1 MHHYTLV
8 SNFKVF
14 IYSLLILRLAN
25 VLILR
30 NHFLILTDVL
40 PQLDHSKATSVPET
54 VTPTPVH
61 DNPESL
67 NSESKGRLSAGL
79 FRPSSRDAQMIES
92 GDESINFNKRSDLQ
106 QDIVQGVRSQSEDQH
121 TEQNLTLEK
130 EDSLESIS
138 TPEQEYFPSS
148 SQEQD
153 DQVKKTDISKTK
165 DAGISDIITDLSELN
180 HENKVLPSC
189 AFSSGPHSHSP
200 DLGPVSKKEDS
211 KKDAK
216 ASSSIANEYDDDF
229 ELSVCSSPREEHHR
243 SKAASHT
250 SASPAD
256 SKLSSGHLSSREE
269 EDEIDEEL
277 AQFSENSKGSNQS
290 ERLLDILNKT
300 EDSVAD
306 GKDVGN
312 SIYSPPIPVTPAPPA
327 PVVDEMS
334 SFKIGDRV
342 LVGCVQPGRLRFKGP
357 TSFANGFWAGVEL
370 DKSEGS
376 NNGTYDGVL
385 YFVCEENH
393 GIFAPPDKITHLPDK
408 FEIYTDTAEDD
419 ESFFDDSPGKRGVKD
434 EPEEDKSCN
443 QNLKKE
449 KDQTSQDLIESENN
463 NDSNQSGFQAELGP
477 HSQQDDV
484 SEHPISNGHSE
495 GAVLDLKDLPHNHQ
509 NSGMDV
515 NVQAKELGGLDQKV
529 ELLEEDINTS
539 HLTEELT
546 NDGAREKVPVSLD
559 TFADTLLNSFVND
572 IVTQFADIKKAKE
585 QKIVEGNQA
594 IGDLVGKNEE
604 ERIVGNKDGLPFFL
618 PAEQEELSSPELCN
632 RPVSVCT
639 TVFIRLQRNYLFHLI
654 VLSIPN

>member
-14 IYSLLILRLAN
+14 IYSFLILRLAN
-25 VLILR
+25 VFILR
-30 NHFLILTDVL
+30 NHFLILSDVL

-54 VTPTPVH
+54 DTPTPVH

-79 FRPSSRDAQMIES
+79 FRPSSRDAQMSES
-92 GDESINFNKRSDLQ
+92 GEESINLNKRSDLQ

-121 TEQNLTLEK
+121 TEQNLMLEK
-130 EDSLESIS
+130 EDSLESIP

-148 SQEQD
+148 SRAQD
-153 DQVKKTDISKTK
+153 DQVKKTEISKTK
-165 DAGISDIITDLSELN
+165 EAGISDIITSAVSDLSEIN
-180 HENKVLPSC
+180 RENKVHPSC
-189 AFSSGPHSHSP
+189 TFSSGPHSHSP
-200 DLGPVSKKEDS
+200 DLGPTSKKEDS
-211 KKDAK
+211 KKDAR

-243 SKAASHT
+243 SKPASHT
-250 SASPAD
+250 SASPAE
-256 SKLSSGHLSSREE
+256 SKLSSGRLSSREE

-300 EDSVAD
+300 EASVAD

-312 SIYSPPIPVTPAPPA
+312 SIYSPPVPVTQAPPP

-342 LVGCVQPGRLRFKGP
+342 LVGRVQPGRLRFKGP

-408 FEIYTDTAEDD
+408 FEIYTDTPEDD
-419 ESFFDDSPGKRGVKD
+419 ESFFDDPPGKRGVKD
-434 EPEEDKSCN
+434 KPQEDKPSSP
-443 QNLKKE
+443 NLKKE

-463 NDSNQSGFQAELGP
+463 NDSNQSVFQAELSP
-477 HSQQDDV
+477 HSQDDV
-484 SEHPISNGHSE
+484 SEHPISNGHSK
-495 GAVLDLKDLPHNHQ
+495 GAVLDLKDLPHNHH

-515 NVQAKELGGLDQKV
+515 NVQAKELGDLDQKV
-529 ELLEEDINTS
+529 VLLEEDINTS
-539 HLTEELT
+539 HLTAELT

-572 IVTQFADIKKAKE
+572 IVTQFAEIKKDKE

-594 IGDLVGKNEE
+594 NGDLVGKNEE

-632 RPVSVCT
+632 RPVSVRT
-639 TVFIRLQRNYLFHLI
+639 TVCSYIYREIICFI
-654 VLSIPN
+654 

>member
-1 MHHYTLV
+1 MHHFTLV
-8 SNFKVF
+8 SNCKVF
-14 IYSLLILRLAN
+14 LYSLLIL
-25 VLILR
+25 ILVSVFTLR
-30 NHFLILTDVL
+30 KHFLILTDVL
-40 PQLDHSKATSVPET
+40 LQLDHSKATSVPET

-67 NSESKGRLSAGL
+67 ISKSKGCLSAGL

-106 QDIVQGVRSQSEDQH
+106 QDIVQGVRSQSKDQYM
-121 TEQNLTLEK
+121 EQNLTTEK
-130 EDSLESIS
+130 EDSLECISI
-138 TPEQEYFPSS
+138 PEQEYFPSS
-148 SQEQD
+148 SQAQD
-153 DQVKKTDISKTK
+153 DQVNKTQISKTK
-165 DAGISDIITDLSELN
+165 EAGISDIITSAVSDLSEIN
-180 HENKVLPSC
+180 CENKVHPSC
-189 AFSSGPHSHSP
+189 TLSSGPHSHSP
-200 DLGPVSKKEDS
+200 DLGPISKKEES

-243 SKAASHT
+243 SKPASHT
-250 SASPAD
+250 SASPAE
-256 SKLSSGHLSSREE
+256 SKLSSGHLSSREEE

-290 ERLLDILNKT
+290 ERALDILNKT
-300 EDSVAD
+300 EDSIAD

-312 SIYSPPIPVTPAPPA
+312 SIYSPPVPVTQTPPP

-342 LVGCVQPGRLRFKGP
+342 LVGRVQPGRLRFKGP

-419 ESFFDDSPGKRGVKD
+419 ESFFDDPPGKHGVKD
-434 EPEEDKSCN
+434 KPEEDKSSN
-443 QNLKKE
+443 RNLKKE
-449 KDQTSQDLIESENN
+449 NDQTSQALIDSENN
-463 NDSNQSGFQAELGP
+463 NDSKQSVFQAELGLN
-477 HSQQDDV
+477 SQQDNV
-484 SEHPISNGHSE
+484 SEHPISNGHSK
-495 GAVLDLKDLPHNHQ
+495 GAILDLEDLPHNHH
-509 NSGMDV
+509 NSGKDV
-515 NVQAKELGGLDQKV
+515 NVQAKELGDLDQKV
-529 ELLEEDINTS
+529 VLLEEDINAS
-539 HLTEELT
+539 HLTAELT

-559 TFADTLLNSFVND
+559 TLADTLLNSFVND
-572 IVTQFADIKKAKE
+572 IVTQFAEIKKAKE

-594 IGDLVGKNEE
+594 NGDLLGKNED

-632 RPVSVCT
+632 RPVSVRT
-639 TVFIRLQRNYLFHLI
+639 TVC
-654 VLSIPN
+654 

>member
-14 IYSLLILRLAN
+14 IYSLLILRLVN
-25 VLILR
+25 VFILR
-30 NHFLILTDVL
+30 KRFLILTDVPL
-40 PQLDHSKATSVPET
+40 QLDHSKATSVPET

-67 NSESKGRLSAGL
+67 NSESKGCLSAGL

-138 TPEQEYFPSS
+138 TPEQEFFPSS
-148 SQEQD
+148 SRTLD
-153 DQVKKTDISKTK
+153 DQVKKTEISKTLE
-165 DAGISDIITDLSELN
+165 AGISDIITSAVSDLSEIN
-180 HENKVLPSC
+180 RENKVHPSC
-189 AFSSGPHSHSP
+189 TFPSGPHSHSP
-200 DLGPVSKKEDS
+200 DLGPISKKEDS

-229 ELSVCSSPREEHHR
+229 ELSVGSSPRQEHHR
-243 SKAASHT
+243 SKPPSHT
-250 SASPAD
+250 SASPAE

-277 AQFSENSKGSNQS
+277 AQFSENSQGSNQS

-300 EDSVAD
+300 EASIAD

-312 SIYSPPIPVTPAPPA
+312 SIYSPPVPVTQAPPP

-342 LVGCVQPGRLRFKGP
+342 LVGRVQPGRLRFKGP

-419 ESFFDDSPGKRGVKD
+419 ESFFDDPTGKRGLKD
-434 EPEEDKSCN
+434 KPEKDKSSN

-463 NDSNQSGFQAELGP
+463 NDSNQSVSQAELGP
-477 HSQQDDV
+477 NSQQGNV
-484 SEHPISNGHSE
+484 SEHPISNGHSK
-495 GAVLDLKDLPHNHQ
+495 GAFLDLKDLPHNQH

-515 NVQAKELGGLDQKV
+515 NVQAKELGDLDQKV
-529 ELLEEDINTS
+529 VLLEEDVNTS
-539 HLTEELT
+539 HLTAEL
-546 NDGAREKVPVSLD
+546 DGAREKVPVSLD

-572 IVTQFADIKKAKE
+572 IVTQCAEIKRAKE

-594 IGDLVGKNEE
+594 NGDFIGKNEE
-604 ERIVGNKDGLPFFL
+604 ERIVGNKDGLPFIL

-632 RPVSVCT
+632 RPVSVHT
-639 TVFIRLQRNYLFHLI
+639 TVCLYIYREIICFT
-654 VLSIPN
+654 

>member
-8 SNFKVF
+8 SNCKVF
-14 IYSLLILRLAN
+14 LYSLLILRWLS
-25 VLILR
+25 VFILWK
-30 NHFLILTDVL
+30 HFLILTDVL
-40 PQLDHSKATSVPET
+40 PQLDHSRATSIPET

-61 DNPESL
+61 DNSESL
-67 NSESKGRLSAGL
+67 NSESKGCLSAGL

-121 TEQNLTLEK
+121 TAQNLTLEK

-138 TPEQEYFPSS
+138 TPEQEHFPSS
-148 SQEQD
+148 SQAQD
-153 DQVKKTDISKTK
+153 DQVNKTQISKTK
-165 DAGISDIITDLSELN
+165 EAGTDIITSAVSDLSEIN
-180 HENKVLPSC
+180 RENKVHPSGT
-189 AFSSGPHSHSP
+189 FSSGPHSHFP
-200 DLGPVSKKEDS
+200 DLGPTSKKEDF

-243 SKAASHT
+243 SKPASHN
-250 SASPAD
+250 SASPTE
-256 SKLSSGHLSSREE
+256 SKLSSGHFSSREE

-290 ERLLDILNKT
+290 ERVLDILNKT
-300 EDSVAD
+300 EDSIAD

-312 SIYSPPIPVTPAPPA
+312 SIYSPPAPVTQAPPLS
-327 PVVDEMS
+327 VVDEMS

-342 LVGCVQPGRLRFKGP
+342 LVGRVQPGRLRFKGP

-419 ESFFDDSPGKRGVKD
+419 ESFFDDPPGKHGVKD
-434 EPEEDKSCN
+434 KPEEDKSSN

-449 KDQTSQDLIESENN
+449 KDQSSQDLIDSENN
-463 NDSNQSGFQAELGP
+463 NDSNQSVFQAELGLN
-477 HSQQDDV
+477 SQQGNV
-484 SEHPISNGHSE
+484 SELPISNGHSK
-495 GAVLDLKDLPHNHQ
+495 GAILDLEDLPHNHH
-509 NSGMDV
+509 NSGMDGS
-515 NVQAKELGGLDQKV
+515 VQAKELGDLDQKV
-529 ELLEEDINTS
+529 VLLEEDINSS
-539 HLTEELT
+539 HLTAELT

-559 TFADTLLNSFVND
+559 TFADTLLSSFVND
-572 IVTQFADIKKAKE
+572 IVTQFAEIKKAKE
-585 QKIVEGNQA
+585 QKIVEGNLA
-594 IGDLVGKNEE
+594 NGDLLGKNEE

-632 RPVSVCT
+632 RPVSVRT
-639 TVFIRLQRNYLFHLI
+639 TVC
-654 VLSIPN
+654 

>member
-1 MHHYTLV
+1 MHHYALV

-25 VLILR
+25 LFILR
-30 NHFLILTDVL
+30 KHFLILTDVL

-61 DNPESL
+61 DNQGSL

-79 FRPSSRDAQMIES
+79 FRPSSRDPQMMDS

-130 EDSLESIS
+130 EDSLESIP

-148 SQEQD
+148 SRAQD
-153 DQVKKTDISKTK
+153 DQVKRTEISNTK
-165 DAGISDIITDLSELN
+165 DAGISDIITSAVSDLSEIN
-180 HENKVLPSC
+180 RENKVHPSC
-189 AFSSGPHSHSP
+189 TSSPVPHSHSP
-200 DLGPVSKKEDS
+200 DLGPISKKEDS

-216 ASSSIANEYDDDF
+216 ASLSIANEYDDDF
-229 ELSVCSSPREEHHR
+229 EFSVSSSPREEHHR
-243 SKAASHT
+243 SKPASHT
-250 SASPAD
+250 SASPAE
-256 SKLSSGHLSSREE
+256 SKLSSGHLSSRE

-290 ERLLDILNKT
+290 ERALDILNKT
-300 EDSVAD
+300 EDSIAD

-312 SIYSPPIPVTPAPPA
+312 SIYSPPISVTQALPP
-327 PVVDEMS
+327 PVDEMS
-334 SFKIGDRV
+334 GFKIGDRV

-385 YFVCEENH
+385 YFVCDENH

-419 ESFFDDSPGKRGVKD
+419 ESFFDDPPGKHGVKD
-434 EPEEDKSCN
+434 EPKEDKSSD

-463 NDSNQSGFQAELGP
+463 NDSNQSVFQAELGP
-477 HSQQDDV
+477 HSQQGSV
-484 SEHPISNGHSE
+484 SEHPISNGHSK
-495 GAVLDLKDLPHNHQ
+495 GAVLDLKDLPHNHH

-515 NVQAKELGGLDQKV
+515 NVEVKELGDLDQKV
-529 ELLEEDINTS
+529 VLLEEDINRL
-539 HLTEELT
+539 HLTTELT

-572 IVTQFADIKKAKE
+572 IVTQFAEIKKAKE

-594 IGDLVGKNEE
+594 NGDLVGKSED

-632 RPVSVCT
+632 RPVSVRT
-639 TVFIRLQRNYLFHLI
+639 TVCSYVYREIICFI
-654 VLSIPN
+654 

>member
-30 NHFLILTDVL
+30 NRFLILTDVL
-40 PQLDHSKATSVPET
+40 PQLDHSKTNTVPET

-79 FRPSSRDAQMIES
+79 FRPSSRDAQMIDS

-148 SQEQD
+148 SREQD

-165 DAGISDIITDLSELN
+165 DAGISDITTDLSEIN

-189 AFSSGPHSHSP
+189 TFSSGPHSHSP

-250 SASPAD
+250 SASPAE

-342 LVGCVQPGRLRFKGP
+342 LVGRVQPGRLRFKGP

-434 EPEEDKSCN
+434 EPEEDKSSN

-463 NDSNQSGFQAELGP
+463 NDSNQSGYQAELGP
-477 HSQQDDV
+477 HSQQDNV
-484 SEHPISNGHSE
+484 SEHPISNGHSK
-495 GAVLDLKDLPHNHQ
+495 GAVLDLKDLPHNHH

-546 NDGAREKVPVSLD
+546 NDGAREKVPLSLD

-572 IVTQFADIKKAKE
+572 IVTQFAEIKKAKE

-604 ERIVGNKDGLPFFL
+604 ETIVGNKDGLPFFL

-639 TVFIRLQRNYLFHLI
+639 TVCSYVYREIICFI
-654 VLSIPN
+654 

>member
-1 MHHYTLV
+1 MV
-8 SNFKVF
+8 SVF
-14 IYSLLILRLAN
+14 ILRK
-25 VLILR
+25 
-30 NHFLILTDVL
+30 HFLILTDVL
-40 PQLDHSKATSVPET
+40 PQFDHSKATSVPET

-67 NSESKGRLSAGL
+67 NSESQGCLSAGL

-92 GDESINFNKRSDLQ
+92 GDENINFNKRSDFQ

-148 SQEQD
+148 SRAQD
-153 DQVKKTDISKTK
+153 DQVNKTQISKTK
-165 DAGISDIITDLSELN
+165 EAGISDIITSAVSDLSEIN
-180 HENKVLPSC
+180 RENKVHPSC
-189 AFSSGPHSHSP
+189 TFSSGPHSHSP
-200 DLGPVSKKEDS
+200 DLGPISKKEDS

-216 ASSSIANEYDDDF
+216 ASLSIANEYDDDF

-243 SKAASHT
+243 SKPASHT
-250 SASPAD
+250 SASPAE

-290 ERLLDILNKT
+290 ERALHILNKT
-300 EDSVAD
+300 EDSTAE

-312 SIYSPPIPVTPAPPA
+312 SIYSPPVPVTQAPPL

-342 LVGCVQPGRLRFKGP
+342 LVGRVQPGRLRFKGP

-385 YFVCEENH
+385 YFACEENH

-419 ESFFDDSPGKRGVKD
+419 EPFFDDPPGKHGVKD
-434 EPEEDKSCN
+434 KPEEDKSSN

-449 KDQTSQDLIESENN
+449 KGQTSQDLIESENN
-463 NDSNQSGFQAELGP
+463 NDSNQSVFQAELGLN
-477 HSQQDDV
+477 SQQG
-484 SEHPISNGHSE
+484 SEHPISNGHSK
-495 GAVLDLKDLPHNHQ
+495 GAILDLKDLPHNHH

-515 NVQAKELGGLDQKV
+515 NVQAEELSDLDQKV
-529 ELLEEDINTS
+529 VLLEEDINAS
-539 HLTEELT
+539 HLTAELT

-559 TFADTLLNSFVND
+559 TFADTLLSSFVND
-572 IVTQFADIKKAKE
+572 IVTEFAEIKKAKE

-594 IGDLVGKNEE
+594 NGDLLGKNEE
-604 ERIVGNKDGLPFFL
+604 EKIVGNKDGLPFFL

-639 TVFIRLQRNYLFHLI
+639 TVC
-654 VLSIPN
+654 